1 MPFIYVDL
9 KSQPETLNI
18 KRNNPCNNMAN
29 HSPTS
34 GFSEDPLRLS
44 LARFLR
50 TGPAFFPD
58 DDGLLRAGL
67 VTEDFFSFAA
77 DCLRVVTMM
86 IILAG
91 RVRVCVYE
99 ANRLKHNVSVYK
111 CILNYTKVLTS
122 YV

>member
-1 MPFIYVDL
+1 MNLGSIEGLLSNNFAGSLEYKRVNMYEL
-9 KSQPETLNI
+9 STL
-18 KRNNPCNNMAN
+18 
-29 HSPTS
+29 
-34 GFSEDPLRLS
+34 
-44 LARFLR
+44 
-50 TGPAFFPD
+50 PD

-99 ANRLKHNVSVYK
+99 ANRLKHNVS
-111 CILNYTKVLTS
+111 L
-122 YV
+122 